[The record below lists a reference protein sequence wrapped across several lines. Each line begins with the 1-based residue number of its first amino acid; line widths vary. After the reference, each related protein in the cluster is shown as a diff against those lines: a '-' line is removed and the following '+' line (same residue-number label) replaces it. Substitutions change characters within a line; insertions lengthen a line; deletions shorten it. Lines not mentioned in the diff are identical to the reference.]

1 MNKIDKIVK
10 KQMKKYY
17 VMMPSEG
24 AGHIVDLFELRKGEK
39 IPKADPVIH
48 GSVVSYMTLEQAI
61 PIMKTDKLYGF
72 FDNSVGLMKFPKE
85 LYNYLLN
92 ELGEEALGGI
102 KSVESEHN

>member
-1 MNKIDKIVK
+1 MDKVVK

-17 VMMPSEG
+17 VLMPINS
-24 AGHIVDLFELRKGEK
+24 GHIVDLFELRKGEK
-39 IPKADPVIH
+39 MPKANPYVE
-48 GSVVSYMTLEQAI
+48 GSVARYMSLEQAI

>member
-1 MNKIDKIVK
+1 MDKIVK

-24 AGHIVDLFELRKGEK
+24 SGHIVDLFELRKGEK
-39 IPKADPVIH
+39 IPKADPDIE

-61 PIMKTDKLYGF
+61 PIMKTDKLYHF
-72 FDNSVGLMKFPKE
+72 FDNSVGLMKLLKE
-85 LYNYLLN
+85 LHNYLLN

>member
-1 MNKIDKIVK
+1 MDKIVK

-17 VMMPSEG
+17 VMMPSKG
-24 AGHIVDLFELRKGEK
+24 SGHIVDIFELRKGGK
-39 IPKADPVIH
+39 IPKTDPDIE
-48 GSVVSYMTLEQAI
+48 GSVVSYMSLEQAI

-72 FDNSVGLMKFPKE
+72 FDSSVGLMKFPKE

>member
-17 VMMPSEG
+17 VMMPSKG
-24 AGHIVDLFELRKGEK
+24 SGHIVDIFELRKGGK
-39 IPKADPVIH
+39 IPKTDPDIE
-48 GSVVSYMTLEQAI
+48 GSVVSYMSLEQAI

-72 FDNSVGLMKFPKE
+72 FDSSVGLMKFPKE